1 MLRQLRPLALLAK
14 SRPLTR
20 SLVSLRS
27 NGIYRFQVNRTPV
40 AFSASR
46 FSIRKYSVLEE
57 ESQAPVVD
65 FSKVKELVEKKDPE
79 NVIVDVREPE
89 EYAKGHIPGAINIP
103 VNSSPGALG
112 LSPEEFEQTFGF
124 PKPDPSKT
132 LLFYCLAGVRSS
144 MSEELASTFGYG
156 KRLNYVGSFADWTE
170 KKGPVEVPKQSENP
184 KEE

>member
-1 MLRQLRPLALLAK
+1 MLRQLRPLALFAK

-27 NGIYRFQVNRTPV
+27 TGIYRSQVNRTPV

-65 FSKVKELVEKKDPE
+65 FSKVKELVEKKDPD

-89 EYAKGHIPGAINIP
+89 EYAKGHIPGAVNIP

-112 LSPEEFEQTFGF
+112 LSPDEFEQTFGF

-144 MSEELASTFGYG
+144 MAEELASTFGYG
-156 KRLNYVGSFADWTE
+156 KRLNYVGSFSDWTE
-170 KKGPVEVPKQSENP
+170 KNGPVEVPKQSEKP
-184 KEE
+184 QEE